1 MWTPLKRCIF
11 LSNNK
16 DLSNKYKN
24 QNKKLVTV
32 IQKPVVWDYTAFVSK
47 VVNIAVMNVP
57 VKNVWI
63 NLNMEKLGSSWKENK
78 NLLTL
83 KLLRKSILKEKMI
96 KWSIQEVVSA
106 GVKIIDVLKD
116 IVSVLKMELN
126 VHPYVNARHVK
137 TIK

>member
-1 MWTPLKRCIF
+1 
-11 LSNNK
+11 
-16 DLSNKYKN
+16 
-24 QNKKLVTV
+24 
-32 IQKPVVWDYTAFVSK
+32 
-47 VVNIAVMNVP
+47 
-57 VKNVWI
+57 
-63 NLNMEKLGSSWKENK
+63 MEKLGSSWKENK

-106 GVKIIDVLKD
+106 GVKIIDVRKD